1 VPIWGPQVAHPSYPW
16 ELLALRTEKR
26 SLHAGLATS
35 IFPTTEN
42 GEMRMIPHT
51 PQADHFIERMRA
63 SLQADMPQ
71 AATRTIAKHA
81 HVYTCGEHDA
91 MVYVIVSGH
100 IKLLVLAPDGKQC
113 LLAIYTAGDIFGE
126 LCLAEGSGRRETATA
141 MEDTIV
147 KQIPCTQFLLRL
159 SREALLEGFVRYLAV
174 RIADQQQVIAHLVT
188 VDSEQRLAQTLL
200 HLAHQLGQHDPRSIR
215 IVQKISHAELAEM
228 VGTTRPRVSHFMKRF
243 RDLGLIELTLE
254 HQLIIKEQRLMAY
267 VAQLH

>member
-1 VPIWGPQVAHPSYPW
+1 
-16 ELLALRTEKR
+16 
-26 SLHAGLATS
+26 
-35 IFPTTEN
+35 
-42 GEMRMIPHT
+42 MIPRT
-51 PQADHFIERMRA
+51 PQADHFIERMRM
-63 SLQADMPQ
+63 SLQEDMHQ

-126 LCLAEGSGRRETATA
+126 LCLAEGDGRRETATA

-159 SREALLEGFVRYLAV
+159 SRDALMEGFVRYLTV
-174 RIADQQQVIAHLVT
+174 RVADQQQVIARLVT

-200 HLAHQLGQHDPRSIR
+200 DLAHQLGQHDPRSIR
-215 IVQKISHAELAEM
+215 IVQRISHAELAEM
-228 VGTTRPRVSHFMKRF
+228 VGTTRPRISTFMKRF
-243 RDLGLIELTLE
+243 RDLGLIELTTTR
-254 HQLIIKEQRLMAY
+254 QLIIKEQRLIAY
-267 VAQLH
+267 VAQLP